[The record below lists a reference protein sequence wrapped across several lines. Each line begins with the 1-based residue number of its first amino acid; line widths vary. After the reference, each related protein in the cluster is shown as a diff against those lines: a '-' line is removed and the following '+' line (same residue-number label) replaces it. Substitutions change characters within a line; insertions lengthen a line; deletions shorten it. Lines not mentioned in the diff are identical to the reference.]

1 MKLLFSLAFLFIV
14 LSLESAFA
22 AARPGGSK
30 RFHSARNSARG
41 HVTKDNLHSNSF
53 RSSGSKNWASNA
65 FPERYKDVY
74 SNYTSSTAS
83 SVAPHRLESAT
94 AKTHHLFRRNSFN
107 SLGYHPS
114 GIKKVHGM
122 HPTSPSPTRTTSAS
136 SSSRAIKSTKPKA
149 AKRSPMNMS
158 PTPAPTADGSS
169 DTTVYINNEGDFAL
183 LLPNIPGELIS
194 DAESDGVS
202 FCMSGGCTRAMPDGF
217 ITAAA
222 VERASDGVLWIQVT
236 GCIDPSKS
244 TLSTSDDGGQFDVR
258 FPNGA
263 QCAFGGYGA
272 SFIEQVEPS
281 ANRFCLRCC
290 ANEDD
295 QTNCNSHQDRAGC
308 PIAIPGTYDF
318 PDKGVSCA

>member
-1 MKLLFSLAFLFIV
+1 MKLLLSLVFLFIA
-14 LSLESAFA
+14 LSFESAFA
-22 AARPGGSK
+22 GARPGGSK
-30 RFHSARNSARG
+30 RFYSARSSARG
-41 HVTKDNLHSNSF
+41 RVPKNKYHSSSLHG
-53 RSSGSKNWASNA
+53 SSSKNWTSNA
-65 FPERYKDVY
+65 FPERYKDAY

-83 SVAPHRLESAT
+83 SVAPHRLQSAP
-94 AKTHHLFRRNSFN
+94 AKSHHHSRRNSYS

-114 GIKKVHGM
+114 GMKTAHGI
-122 HPTSPSPTRTTSAS
+122 HPKSPSPTRPTSVS
-136 SSSRAIKSTKPKA
+136 SSSRMNKSTKT
-149 AKRSPMNMS
+149 KRSPLNTA

-169 DTTVYINNEGDFAL
+169 DTTVYINDEDDFAL

-202 FCMSGGCTRAMPDGF
+202 FCMSDGCSRAMPDGF

-222 VERASDGVLWIQVT
+222 VERAPDGASWIQVT

-244 TLSTSDDGGQFDVR
+244 TLTSSDAGGQFDVR

-263 QCAFGGYGA
+263 QCTFGGYGV

-290 ANEDD
+290 ANEND

-308 PIAIPGTYDF
+308 LIAIPGTYDF

>member
-1 MKLLFSLAFLFIV
+1 MKLLFSLAFLFIA
-14 LSLESAFA
+14 LSFESAFA

-30 RFHSARNSARG
+30 RFLSARSSARG
-41 HVTKDNLHSNSF
+41 HVTKDKYHSS
-53 RSSGSKNWASNA
+53 SSHGSGSKNWTSNA
-65 FPERYKDVY
+65 FPERYKGVY

-83 SVAPHRLESAT
+83 SVAPHRLESAP
-94 AKTHHLFRRNSFN
+94 AKTHHQSRRNSFN
-107 SLGYHPS
+107 SLGYNPS
-114 GIKKVHGM
+114 GIKIAHGM
-122 HPTSPSPTRTTSAS
+122 HPTSPSPTRTTSVS
-136 SSSRAIKSTKPKA
+136 SSSRAIKSTNPKA
-149 AKRSPMNMS
+149 VRRSPMNIA
-158 PTPAPTADGSS
+158 PTPAPTVDGSS
-169 DTTVYINNEGDFAL
+169 DTTVYINDEGDFAL
-183 LLPNIPGELIS
+183 LLPNISEELIS

-222 VERASDGVLWIQVT
+222 VERAPDGVSWIQVT

-263 QCAFGGYGA
+263 QCTFGGYGA

-290 ANEDD
+290 ANEND

-318 PDKGVSCA
+318 PDKGVYCA